1 MNIYKLISYP
11 KKEWNKF
18 INAEN
23 KHLCSDEAIDFL
35 SKTLVYDHVFILFH
49 SRPWELHQK
58 MLWIIPTLHP

>member
-49 SRPWELHQK
+49 SRP
-58 MLWIIPTLHP
+58 

>member
-1 MNIYKLISYP
+1 MNQYILNSYP

-35 SKTLVYDHVFILFH
+35 SKTLVYDHVIILFYG
-49 SRPWELHQK
+49 RL
-58 MLWIIPTLHP
+58 